1 MFRIFF
7 LLAPLAYI
15 DYYFVLAT
23 SGRRGGKW
31 SPFLPILLVT
41 GFYFSSIFLLLS
53 MLILVEAGR
62 SIEPVCLMGTLFL
75 FCWVAELVGLATEAA
90 FLLLAKNVETGS

>member
-1 MFRIFF
+1 
-7 LLAPLAYI
+7 
-15 DYYFVLAT
+15 
-23 SGRRGGKW
+23 
-31 SPFLPILLVT
+31 
-41 GFYFSSIFLLLS
+41 